1 MAESKEEKVVEK
13 EEKKPKKVEKGAA
26 FRASKLK
33 AINEM
38 PNRALAEALAK
49 RVLRNSKED

>member
-1 MAESKEEKVVEK
+1 MSESKD
-13 EEKKPKKVEKGAA
+13 KKVEEVKEEPKKKAKKTSS
-26 FRASKLK
+26 FRSRKLK

-49 RVLRNSKED
+49 RVLRNKED